1 MQTED
6 LRGEFG
12 ESADIVLSNVGIIA
26 NGYTDAALALDIDL
40 DAVERAVLGAA
51 KQYGGCVSCRYSR
64 AGRDA
69 DQYAAKRGRLPVT
82 IRTCALGLRQ
92 ETYSARESVFPE

>member
-12 ESADIVLSNVGIIA
+12 DSADIVLSNIGVIA
-26 NGYTDAALALDIDL
+26 DSYTDAALALDIDL
-40 DAVERAVLGAA
+40 DAVERAILSAA

-64 AGRDA
+64 AGKDA

-82 IRTCALGLRQ
+82 VRACVLGLRQ
-92 ETYSARESVFPE
+92 ETCSARESVFPE